1 MPRSKAKARTAA
13 RSGNKRPAGQDDI
26 RTLFSFQLQRL
37 AGLSTRI
44 ASLSIRPKFG
54 ITPREWR
61 ALAVLSYLDE
71 APLNEL
77 ARHSGLLKSQMSR
90 TTSALIARGLIERA
104 DNPDDGRSLLLRLSP
119 KGAKITGQ
127 ILFESQPRNERMLA
141 ALSKDERRVLQD
153 LVGRVF
159 ETSLGFYT
167 ELKSAGAKV
176 EAEED

>member
-1 MPRSKAKARTAA
+1 MPRSKAKLRAA
-13 RSGNKRPAGQDDI
+13 KRSAKTPPVRGDI

-44 ASLSIRPKFG
+44 ASLTIRPKFG

-90 TTSALIARGLIERA
+90 TVSGLIGRGLIERA
-104 DNPDDGRSLLLRLSP
+104 DNPEDGRSLLLRLSP
-119 KGAKITGQ
+119 KGAKITDR
-127 ILFESQPRNERMLA
+127 ILFESQARNARMLA
-141 ALSKDERRVLQD
+141 ALSETERRALMG
-153 LVGRVF
+153 LVARVF
-159 ETSLGFYT
+159 DTSFAFYA
-167 ELKSAGAKV
+167 ELKSSGAK
-176 EAEED
+176 AEPDED